1 MRRSPGVPNC
11 ICRTGGRRWGLWVGS
26 CGLLNAL
33 DGEVP
38 GSPWWRAVNE
48 RLLRDT
54 AEARAHV
61 LGLIQPRLGALYSWS
76 AVELSI
82 PELSTMVQ
90 DGVPAY
96 SWDITDVE
104 PWKPATGRLASR
116 MRPSRA

>member
-1 MRRSPGVPNC
+1 MGWQLRR
-11 ICRTGGRRWGLWVGS
+11 
-26 CGLLNAL
+26 GLLNAL
-33 DGEVP
+33 DGEMP

-61 LGLIQPRLGALYSWS
+61 LGLIQQRLGALYSWS

-104 PWKPATGRLASR
+104 PWNPATGRLA
-116 MRPSRA
+116 RAARSVLPAPGHRR